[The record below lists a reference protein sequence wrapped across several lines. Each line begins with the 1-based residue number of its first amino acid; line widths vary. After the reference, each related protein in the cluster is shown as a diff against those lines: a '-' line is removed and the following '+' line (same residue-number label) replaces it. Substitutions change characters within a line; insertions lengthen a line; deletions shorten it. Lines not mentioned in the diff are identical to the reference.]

1 MSDDTYTLFC
11 FVQGDNNAFPVTVP
25 LKTFI
30 GELKKEIKEEKSNF
44 LGGVDASSL
53 TLWKVRYF

>member
-11 FVQGDNNAFPVTVP
+11 FVQGDNNPFPVTVP

-30 GELKKEIKEEKSNF
+30 GELIEEIKEEKSNF
-44 LGGVDASSL
+44 LKGFDAPSL
-53 TLWKVRYF
+53 ILWKVRYF